1 MPHSPPPPVIIAQ
14 NGNKVGDAA
23 LSADVVDIAI
33 YGEITGYDVKDPA
46 STANAQVKVRLVL
59 LDASGNLHLV
69 QGDGGR
75 LTSFESTP
83 LEFDERGGSPQE
95 APPTTWKNIAF
106 SGGTMYGYE
115 GSSLWILE
123 IDLVSGT
130 YIAHT
135 R

>member
-1 MPHSPPPPVIIAQ
+1 M
-14 NGNKVGDAA
+14 GDAV
-23 LSADVVDIAI
+23 LPADVVDIAI

-46 STANAQVKVRLVL
+46 STANAQAKIRLVL

-69 QGDGGR
+69 QGGGGA
-75 LTSFESTP
+75 LTSFQSTP
-83 LEFDERGGSPQE
+83 LEFDGQGGSPPQ
-95 APPTTWKNIAF
+95 ATPPTWQKIAF

-123 IDLVSGT
+123 IDLVNDT
-130 YIAHT
+130 YTAHT